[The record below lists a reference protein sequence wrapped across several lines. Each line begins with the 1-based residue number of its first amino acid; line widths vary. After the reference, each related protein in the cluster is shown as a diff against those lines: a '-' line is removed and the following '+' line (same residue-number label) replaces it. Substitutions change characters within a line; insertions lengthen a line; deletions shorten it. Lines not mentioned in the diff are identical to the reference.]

1 MVQMIGSDGSQ
12 EKCEEKE
19 ISDQNIRLASIN
31 AQLIE
36 VHEHL
41 GQIHKATEAERDHA
55 RREADDLTQE
65 LSTVQEDRYQLQ
77 VCFIVTLVW
86 QRRAEVAG

>member
-1 MVQMIGSDGSQ
+1 MLGSDGSQ
-12 EKCEEKE
+12 DQSGGKE
-19 ISDQNIRLASIN
+19 NTDQNSRLRLIN

-55 RREADDLTQE
+55 RREAEDLKSE
-65 LSTVQEDRYQLQ
+65 LSTLHEDHYQLQ
-77 VCFIVTLVW
+77 VRHMPANIGST
-86 QRRAEVAG
+86 

>member
-1 MVQMIGSDGSQ
+1 MVQMLGSDGSR
-12 EKCEEKE
+12 EKNEEKE
-19 ISDQNIRLASIN
+19 NIDQNSRLKLIN

-55 RREADDLTQE
+55 RKEADELKSE
-65 LSTVQEDRYQLQ
+65 LSTLQEDRYQLQ
-77 VCFIVTLVW
+77 VL
-86 QRRAEVAG
+86 